1 MGNCAGMPPSFARE
15 NGVVRCY
22 ARGMTSP
29 RTPISASLR
38 FRLPAAALT
47 LCAALAA
54 RAADDDFFEPSP
66 FVQATAAFESK
77 DVARAE
83 ALVTPLAEGDGAT
96 AEACSLLGQIR
107 MRQKRPAE
115 AVAQFERAVAKSPS
129 SAPMHS
135 RLGEALLAQAAGV
148 GGAECEALLK
158 RARAEL
164 ERAAGMDAGCID
176 AQMGLLRYHLMAPAA
191 GPAGAAERYA
201 AAAAKLEPL
210 SATYDV
216 AAMAEAFKRYDLAE
230 PYYREYARLF
240 PNPWLSW
247 KHGCMLVALKRTEE
261 ARAVFTAILAAV
273 PGFEQARKSLAALPA
288 Q

>member
-1 MGNCAGMPPSFARE
+1 VAWLRDFARE
-15 NGVVRCY
+15 NGAARCY
-22 ARGMTSP
+22 AQGMISP
-29 RTPISASLR
+29 NTPISASLR
-38 FRLPAAALT
+38 FRLPAAVLT
-47 LCAALAA
+47 LCAVLAV

-83 ALVTPLAEGDGAT
+83 ALVTPLAEGDWAT

-115 AVAQFERAVAKSPS
+115 AVELFERAVAKSPA
-129 SAPMHS
+129 SAPMRS

-148 GGAECEALLK
+148 EGAEREALLQ
-158 RARAEL
+158 RARTEL
-164 ERAAGMDAGCID
+164 ERVAAMDAGCID
-176 AQMGLLRYHLMAPAA
+176 AQMGLLRYHLMAPET

-201 AAAAKLEPL
+201 AAAAKIEPL
-210 SATYDV
+210 DATYDV
-216 AAMAEAFKRYDLAE
+216 ASMAEEFKRYDLAE
-230 PYYREYARLF
+230 PYYREYAKMF

-261 ARAVFTAILAAV
+261 ARAVFAAILETA
-273 PGFEQARKSLAALPA
+273 PGFEQAKKSLAELPA

>member
-1 MGNCAGMPPSFARE
+1 
-15 NGVVRCY
+15 VRRFGG
-22 ARGMTSP
+22 ARGG
-29 RTPISASLR
+29 RRYLR
-38 FRLPAAALT
+38 AVAVR
-47 LCAALAA
+47 
-54 RAADDDFFEPSP
+54 
-66 FVQATAAFESK
+66 QATAAFESK

-107 MRQKRPAE
+107 MRQKRPVE

-148 GGAECEALLK
+148 GGAECEALLQ

-201 AAAAKLEPL
+201 AAAGEARAALG
-210 SATYDV
+210 DV
-216 AAMAEAFKRYDLAE
+216 RCGRDGGAFKRFDLAE
-230 PYYREYARLF
+230 PYYREYARASF
-240 PNPWLSW
+240 P
-247 KHGCMLVALKRTEE
+247 
-261 ARAVFTAILAAV
+261 I
-273 PGFEQARKSLAALPA
+273 PG
-288 Q
+288 

>member
-1 MGNCAGMPPSFARE
+1 MR
-15 NGVVRCY
+15 
-22 ARGMTSP
+22 
-29 RTPISASLR
+29 L
-38 FRLPAAALT
+38 RLPVVALI
-47 LCAALAA
+47 LSCVLAG

-83 ALVTPLAEGDGAT
+83 ALVAPLAAGDGAT

-107 MRQKRPAE
+107 MQQKRPAE
-115 AVAQFERAVAKSPS
+115 AVGQFERAVAKAPA
-129 SAPMHS
+129 SAPLRS
-135 RLGEALLAQAAGV
+135 RLGEALLAQAAG
-148 GGAECEALLK
+148 AEGEVRTVLLQ
-158 RARAEL
+158 RAREEL
-164 ERAAGMDAGCID
+164 ERAAETEPGCID
-176 AQMGLLRYHLMAPAA
+176 AQIGLLRYHLMAPEA

-210 SATYDV
+210 DATYDV
-216 AAMAEAFKRYDLAE
+216 AAMAEEFKRYDLAE

-247 KHGCMLVALKRTEE
+247 KHGCMLAALKRTEE
-261 ARAVFTAILAAV
+261 ARAVFTAILAAE

-288 Q
+288 P